1 MDTVKRHVSHVFDKL
16 EVSEQPYPGRG
27 QGAQPRFA
35 GLVRQTSVCWASPA
49 IPQKGTWQPLPTA
62 IILSRTMLSN
72 SFLRLKSLDIEI
84 PR

>member
-27 QGAQPRFA
+27 QGA
-35 GLVRQTSVCWASPA
+35 TSVCWASPA
-49 IPQKGTWQPLPTA
+49 IPQKGTWQPLLTA

-84 PR
+84 AR